1 MRCVCICVVGFAL
14 LLGLIATPALDA
26 AQQLCSGDVCAAHI
40 TRSAKNHW
48 ELVLRL
54 KDSQGHRALA
64 RLDCRTQ
71 ALSGDLQALDRAAVD
86 QLGLRACH
94 LLPQR

>member
-1 MRCVCICVVGFAL
+1 MRCVCVGVVGFAL
-14 LLGLIATPALDA
+14 LLGLLATPALDA

-54 KDSQGHRALA
+54 KDSEGHRALA

-71 ALSGDLQALDRAAVD
+71 ALSGDLQALDPAAVD
-86 QLGLRACH
+86 QLGQRACH